1 MLLSVEEVPLS
12 ADVQFAHNPELNG
25 TRSVLRPL
33 SARETMS
40 RAIAVAARMEPP
52 QSVAYTGQIFIGM
65 FFGGTGNNRDD
76 DYVAVENTPL
86 KHKHSNVVRL

>member
-12 ADVQFAHNPELNG
+12 ADVHFAHNPELNG

-40 RAIAVAARMEPP
+40 RAKAVAARMETPGNPP
-52 QSVAYTGQIFIGM
+52 AK
-65 FFGGTGNNRDD
+65 R
-76 DYVAVENTPL
+76 ARLEVEF
-86 KHKHSNVVRL
+86 SA